1 MKLAGF
7 TSIGVRG
14 KDSVCFVTQK
24 KVPDKLVDPTGVTH
38 LFKVTKHVG
47 MLTTGRIADC
57 KSLVT
62 KARQEAA
69 EFQYNYGYEIP
80 VDSLA
85 RILADQAQV
94 YTQHARM
101 RPLGVETILIGID
114 EEKGPMLYKLDPA
127 GYYVGYKAACSGAK
141 DIEAT
146 NFLEKKMKN
155 DPEFDYDQTV
165 RTAISALQS
174 VLSEDFKASEI
185 EVGVCKAEGDRA
197 FTLLT
202 EEEIDDHLVAIS
214 ERD

>member
-1 MKLAGF
+1 
-7 TSIGVRG
+7 
-14 KDSVCFVTQK
+14 
-24 KVPDKLVDPTGVTH
+24 
-38 LFKVTKHVG
+38 
-47 MLTTGRIADC
+47 
-57 KSLVT
+57 
-62 KARQEAA
+62 
-69 EFQYNYGYEIP
+69 
-80 VDSLA
+80 
-85 RILADQAQV
+85 
-94 YTQHARM
+94 M